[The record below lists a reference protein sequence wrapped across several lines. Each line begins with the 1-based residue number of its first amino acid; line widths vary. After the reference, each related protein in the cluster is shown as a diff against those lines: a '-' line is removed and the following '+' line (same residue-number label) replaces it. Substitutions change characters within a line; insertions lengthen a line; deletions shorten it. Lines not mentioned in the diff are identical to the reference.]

1 MKKALISVALL
12 LIVIALIPISILVS
26 LQTRYASQ
34 VFNQLSQFSGLGMQA
49 ESVHYQYPDH
59 FSFKNVS
66 FTHNEVSYVEQ
77 LEIWLS
83 PELYTN
89 GRVQIASVLLDGL
102 SLQTGISRSPKT
114 FIPNTVQI
122 HQLAISNLDYADNQ
136 LSARGIKF
144 QVKQPQWQRSDQF
157 IPFGEIQFSAQQL
170 YWQGE
175 AFNQP
180 LLDIDYKPQDSTLY
194 GLSLSWRGAKVSGQ
208 AEQYPQGWSLVNVTV
223 EGLDLSQQQLTSILA
238 KPWDR
243 FGSQIT
249 HINSLDILR
258 SSLALEDYRLINF
271 ELSSENLTLPFSL
284 WQQQQGLISFSA
296 ESVQDQHNV
305 WVEPRIKLTLDPNT
319 INVEEASAQWQQGNL
334 LFSGTIK
341 PDAIALDQLMVNNV
355 KWAAEQPGEDAWLWQ
370 WLENASHV
378 SVERLNIERSRFIQL
393 IRQPY
398 WQLSGL
404 NIDGEKL
411 RLKQEQQLGLW
422 QGKLRATAANAS
434 YQDILSSHPLVE
446 MHSDDGLWQLD
457 RLFAPLKQGYIEAY
471 GQLQLN
477 SLSKPWQATLNADG
491 LPMGLLLSQLPLPF
505 DLNAISSIDVSATG
519 LGGDWAMFSHSLTG
533 GVHARLH
540 EAYTPFDEGNI
551 LPLQVSEISLSM
563 ERGKL
568 TLAPVKLQGPDIEG
582 TIGGASD
589 LTAPEQGGIRYQ
601 VKMGCQQL
609 SGDMMSDEHQR
620 VNQCPEQSQ
629 AAQETPPAQTEEAAN
644 AAS

>member
-83 PELYTN
+83 PELYAN
-89 GRVQIASVLLDGL
+89 GHVQVASVLLDGL
-102 SLQTGISRSPKT
+102 SLQTGLSRSPKT
-114 FIPNTVQI
+114 FIPSTVQI

-157 IPFGEIQFSAQQL
+157 IPFGEIQFSAEQL

-238 KPWDR
+238 KPWKR

-305 WVEPRIKLTLDPNT
+305 WVEPRIKLTLAPNT

-355 KWAAEQPGEDAWLWQ
+355 KWAAEQPGEGAWLWQ
-370 WLENASHV
+370 WLENASFV
-378 SVERLNIERSRFIQL
+378 SVERLNIERSQFIQL

-533 GVHARLH
+533 GIHARLH

>member
-83 PELYTN
+83 PELYAN
-89 GRVQIASVLLDGL
+89 GRVQVASVLLDGL
-102 SLQTGISRSPKT
+102 SLQTGLSRSPKT
-114 FIPNTVQI
+114 FIPSTVQI

-157 IPFGEIQFSAQQL
+157 IPFGEIQFSAEQL

-238 KPWDR
+238 KPWER

-305 WVEPRIKLTLDPNT
+305 WVEPRIKLTLAPNT

-355 KWAAEQPGEDAWLWQ
+355 KWAAEQPGEGAWLWQ
-370 WLENASHV
+370 WLENASYV
-378 SVERLNIERSRFIQL
+378 SVERLNIERSQFIQL

-533 GVHARLH
+533 GIHARLH

>member
-66 FTHNEVSYVEQ
+66 FKHNEVSYVEQ

-83 PELYTN
+83 PELYAN
-89 GRVQIASVLLDGL
+89 GRVQVASVLLDGL
-102 SLQTGISRSPKT
+102 SLQTGLSRSPKT
-114 FIPNTVQI
+114 FIPSTVQI

-157 IPFGEIQFSAQQL
+157 IPFGEIQFSAEQL

-238 KPWDR
+238 KPWER

-355 KWAAEQPGEDAWLWQ
+355 KWAAEQPGEGAWLWQ
-370 WLENASHV
+370 WLENASYV
-378 SVERLNIERSRFIQL
+378 SVERLNIERSQFIQL

-533 GVHARLH
+533 GIHARLH

>member
-83 PELYTN
+83 PELYAN
-89 GRVQIASVLLDGL
+89 GRVQVASVLLDGL
-102 SLQTGISRSPKT
+102 SLQTGLSRSPKT
-114 FIPNTVQI
+114 FIPSTVQI

-157 IPFGEIQFSAQQL
+157 IPFGEIQFSAEQL

-238 KPWDR
+238 KPWER

-305 WVEPRIKLTLDPNT
+305 WVEPRIKLTLAPNT

-355 KWAAEQPGEDAWLWQ
+355 KWAAEQPGEGAWLWQ
-370 WLENASHV
+370 WLENASYV
-378 SVERLNIERSRFIQL
+378 SVERLNIERSQFIQL

>member
-83 PELYTN
+83 PELYAN
-89 GRVQIASVLLDGL
+89 GRVQVASVLLDGL
-102 SLQTGISRSPKT
+102 SLQTGLSRSPKT
-114 FIPNTVQI
+114 FIPSTVQI

-157 IPFGEIQFSAQQL
+157 IPFGEIQFSAEQL

-243 FGSQIT
+243 FGSQIS

-258 SSLALEDYRLINF
+258 SSLELEDYRLINF

-355 KWAAEQPGEDAWLWQ
+355 KWAAEQPGEGAWLWQ
-370 WLENASHV
+370 WLENASYV
-378 SVERLNIERSRFIQL
+378 SVERLNIERSQFIQL

-533 GVHARLH
+533 GIYARLH

>member
-66 FTHNEVSYVEQ
+66 FTHNEMSYVEQ

-83 PELYTN
+83 PELYAN
-89 GRVQIASVLLDGL
+89 GRVQVASVLLDGL
-102 SLQTGISRSPKT
+102 SLQTGLSRSPKT
-114 FIPNTVQI
+114 FIPSTVQI

-157 IPFGEIQFSAQQL
+157 IPFGEIQFSAEQL

-238 KPWDR
+238 KPWER

-305 WVEPRIKLTLDPNT
+305 WVEPRIKLTLAPNT

-341 PDAIALDQLMVNNV
+341 PDAIALDQLMINNV
-355 KWAAEQPGEDAWLWQ
+355 KWAAEQPGEGAWLWQ
-370 WLENASHV
+370 WLENASYV
-378 SVERLNIERSRFIQL
+378 SVERLNIERSQFIQL

-533 GVHARLH
+533 GIHARLH

-568 TLAPVKLQGPDIEG
+568 TLSPVKLQGPDIEG

>member
-66 FTHNEVSYVEQ
+66 FTHNDVSYVEQ

-83 PELYTN
+83 PELYAN
-89 GRVQIASVLLDGL
+89 GRVQVASVLLDGL
-102 SLQTGISRSPKT
+102 SLQTGLSRSPKT
-114 FIPNTVQI
+114 FIPSTVQI

-157 IPFGEIQFSAQQL
+157 IPFGEIQFSAEQL

-238 KPWDR
+238 KPWER

-341 PDAIALDQLMVNNV
+341 PDAIALDQLMINNV
-355 KWAAEQPGEDAWLWQ
+355 KWAAEQPGEGAWLWQ
-370 WLENASHV
+370 WLENASYV
-378 SVERLNIERSRFIQL
+378 SVERLNIERSQFIQL

>member
-66 FTHNEVSYVEQ
+66 FTHNEMSYVEQ

-83 PELYTN
+83 PELYAN
-89 GRVQIASVLLDGL
+89 GRVQVASVLLDGL
-102 SLQTGISRSPKT
+102 SLQTGLSRSPKT
-114 FIPNTVQI
+114 FIPSTVQI

-157 IPFGEIQFSAQQL
+157 IPFGEIQFSAEQL

-238 KPWDR
+238 KPWER

-305 WVEPRIKLTLDPNT
+305 WVEPRIKLTLAPNT

-355 KWAAEQPGEDAWLWQ
+355 KWAAEQPGEGAWLWH
-370 WLENASHV
+370 WLENASYV
-378 SVERLNIERSRFIQL
+378 SVERLNIERSQFIQL

-533 GVHARLH
+533 GIHARLH

>member
-83 PELYTN
+83 PELYAN
-89 GRVQIASVLLDGL
+89 GHVQVASVLLDGL
-102 SLQTGISRSPKT
+102 SLQTGLSRSPKT
-114 FIPNTVQI
+114 FIPSTVQI

-157 IPFGEIQFSAQQL
+157 IPFGEIQFSAEQL

-223 EGLDLSQQQLTSILA
+223 EGLDMSQQQLTSILA
-238 KPWDR
+238 KPWER

-258 SSLALEDYRLINF
+258 SSLALEDYRLVNF

-355 KWAAEQPGEDAWLWQ
+355 KWAAEQPGEGAWLWQ
-370 WLENASHV
+370 WLENASYV
-378 SVERLNIERSRFIQL
+378 SVERLNIERSQFIQL

>member
-49 ESVHYQYPDH
+49 ESVHYQYPNH

-77 LEIWLS
+77 LEVWLN
-83 PELYTN
+83 PELYAN
-89 GRVQIASVLLDGL
+89 GRVQVASVLLDGL
-102 SLQTGISRSPKT
+102 SLQTGLSRSPKS
-114 FIPNTVQI
+114 FIPSTVQI
-122 HQLAISNLDYADNQ
+122 HQLAVSNLDYADNQ

-157 IPFGEIQFSAQQL
+157 IPFGEIQFSAEQL

-238 KPWDR
+238 KPWER

-305 WVEPRIKLTLDPNT
+305 WVEPRIKLTLAPNT

-355 KWAAEQPGEDAWLWQ
+355 KWAAEQPGEGAWLWQ
-370 WLENASHV
+370 WLENASYV
-378 SVERLNIERSRFIQL
+378 SVERLNIERSQFIQL

-533 GVHARLH
+533 GIHARLH

>member
-66 FTHNEVSYVEQ
+66 FTHNEMSYVEQ

-83 PELYTN
+83 PELYAN
-89 GRVQIASVLLDGL
+89 GRVQVASVLLDGL
-102 SLQTGISRSPKT
+102 SLQTGLSRSPKT
-114 FIPNTVQI
+114 FIPSTVQI

-157 IPFGEIQFSAQQL
+157 IPFGEIQFSAEQL

-238 KPWDR
+238 KPWER

-355 KWAAEQPGEDAWLWQ
+355 KWAAEQPGEGAWLWQ
-370 WLENASHV
+370 WLENASYV
-378 SVERLNIERSRFIQL
+378 SVERLNIERSQFIQL

-533 GVHARLH
+533 GIHARLH

-589 LTAPEQGGIRYQ
+589 LTAPEQGGIHYQ

>member
-83 PELYTN
+83 PELYAN
-89 GRVQIASVLLDGL
+89 GRVQVASVLLDGL
-102 SLQTGISRSPKT
+102 SLQTGLSRSPKT
-114 FIPNTVQI
+114 FIPSTVQI

-157 IPFGEIQFSAQQL
+157 IPFGEIQFSAEQL

-238 KPWDR
+238 KPWER

-258 SSLALEDYRLINF
+258 SSLELEDYRLINF

-355 KWAAEQPGEDAWLWQ
+355 KWAAEQPGEGAWLWQ
-370 WLENASHV
+370 WLENASYV
-378 SVERLNIERSRFIQL
+378 SVERLNIERSQFIQL

-446 MHSDDGLWQLD
+446 MHSDDGLWQFD

-533 GVHARLH
+533 GIHARLH

>member
-83 PELYTN
+83 PELYAN
-89 GRVQIASVLLDGL
+89 GRVQVASVLLDGL
-102 SLQTGISRSPKT
+102 SLQTGLSRSPKT
-114 FIPNTVQI
+114 FIPSTVQI

-157 IPFGEIQFSAQQL
+157 IPFGEIQFSAEQL

-341 PDAIALDQLMVNNV
+341 PDEIALDQLMINNV
-355 KWAAEQPGEDAWLWQ
+355 KWAAEQPGEGAWLWQ
-370 WLENASHV
+370 WLENASYV
-378 SVERLNIERSRFIQL
+378 SVERLNIERSQFIQL

-505 DLNAISSIDVSATG
+505 DLNAISSIDVSAAG

-533 GVHARLH
+533 GIHARLH

-589 LTAPEQGGIRYQ
+589 LTAPEQGGIHYQ

>member
-83 PELYTN
+83 PELYAN
-89 GRVQIASVLLDGL
+89 GRVQVASVLLDGL
-102 SLQTGISRSPKT
+102 SLQTGLSRSPKT
-114 FIPNTVQI
+114 FIPSTVQI

-157 IPFGEIQFSAQQL
+157 IPFGEIQFSAEQL

-238 KPWDR
+238 KPWER

-355 KWAAEQPGEDAWLWQ
+355 KWAAEQPGEGAWLWQ
-370 WLENASHV
+370 WLENASYV
-378 SVERLNIERSRFIQL
+378 SVERLNIERSQFIQL

-533 GVHARLH
+533 GIHARLH

-644 AAS
+644 EAS

>member
-83 PELYTN
+83 PDLYAN
-89 GRVQIASVLLDGL
+89 GRVQVASVLLDGL
-102 SLQTGISRSPKT
+102 SLQTGLSRSPKT
-114 FIPNTVQI
+114 FIPSTVQI

-157 IPFGEIQFSAQQL
+157 IPFGEIQFSAEQL

-238 KPWDR
+238 KPWER

-355 KWAAEQPGEDAWLWQ
+355 KWAAEQPGEGAWLWQ
-370 WLENASHV
+370 WLENASYV
-378 SVERLNIERSRFIQL
+378 SVERLNIERSQFIQL

-533 GVHARLH
+533 GIHARLH

>member
-34 VFNQLSQFSGLGMQA
+34 VFNQLSQLSGLGMQA

-66 FTHNEVSYVEQ
+66 FTHNEVSYIEQ

-83 PELYTN
+83 PELYAN

-102 SLQTGISRSPKT
+102 SLQTGLSRSPKT

-238 KPWDR
+238 KPWKR

-305 WVEPRIKLTLDPNT
+305 WVEPRIKFTLDPNA

-334 LFSGTIK
+334 LFSGTLK

-355 KWAAEQPGEDAWLWQ
+355 KWAAEQPGEGAWLWQ

-378 SVERLNIERSRFIQL
+378 SVERLYIERSQFIQL

-411 RLKQEQQLGLW
+411 LLKQEQQLGLW

-477 SLSKPWQATLNADG
+477 SLSKPWQATLNADS

-644 AAS
+644 VAS

>member
-66 FTHNEVSYVEQ
+66 FTHNEMSYVEQ

-83 PELYTN
+83 PELYAN
-89 GRVQIASVLLDGL
+89 GRVQVASVLLDGL
-102 SLQTGISRSPKT
+102 SLQTGLSRSPKT
-114 FIPNTVQI
+114 FIPSAVQI

-157 IPFGEIQFSAQQL
+157 IPFGEIQFSAEQL

-238 KPWDR
+238 KPWER

-305 WVEPRIKLTLDPNT
+305 WVEPRIKLTLAPNT

-355 KWAAEQPGEDAWLWQ
+355 KWAAEQPGEGAWLWQ
-370 WLENASHV
+370 WLENASYV
-378 SVERLNIERSRFIQL
+378 SVERLNIERSQFIQL

-422 QGKLRATAANAS
+422 QGKLRATAVNAS

>member
-83 PELYTN
+83 PELYAN
-89 GRVQIASVLLDGL
+89 GRVQVASVLLDGL
-102 SLQTGISRSPKT
+102 SLQTGLSRSPKT
-114 FIPNTVQI
+114 FVPSTVQI

-157 IPFGEIQFSAQQL
+157 IPFGEIQFSAEQL

-223 EGLDLSQQQLTSILA
+223 ESLDLSQQQLTSILA
-238 KPWDR
+238 KPWKR

-305 WVEPRIKLTLDPNT
+305 WVEPRIKLTLAPNT

-355 KWAAEQPGEDAWLWQ
+355 KWAAEQPGEGAWLWQ
-370 WLENASHV
+370 WLENASYV
-378 SVERLNIERSRFIQL
+378 SVERLNIERSQFIQL

>member
-77 LEIWLS
+77 LDIWLS
-83 PELYTN
+83 PELYAN
-89 GRVQIASVLLDGL
+89 GRVQVASVLLDGL
-102 SLQTGISRSPKT
+102 SLQTGLSRSPKT
-114 FIPNTVQI
+114 FIPSTVQI

-157 IPFGEIQFSAQQL
+157 IPFGEIQFSAEQL

-238 KPWDR
+238 KPWER

-355 KWAAEQPGEDAWLWQ
+355 KWAAEQPGEGTWLWQ
-370 WLENASHV
+370 WLENASYV
-378 SVERLNIERSRFIQL
+378 SVERLNIERSQFIQL

-434 YQDILSSHPLVE
+434 YQDILSAHPLVE

-533 GVHARLH
+533 GIHARLH

>member
-83 PELYTN
+83 PELYAN
-89 GRVQIASVLLDGL
+89 GCVQVASVLLDGL
-102 SLQTGISRSPKT
+102 SLQTGLSRSPKT
-114 FIPNTVQI
+114 FIPSTVQI

-157 IPFGEIQFSAQQL
+157 IPFGEIQFSAEQL

-238 KPWDR
+238 KPWER

-355 KWAAEQPGEDAWLWQ
+355 KWAAEQPGEGAWLWQ
-370 WLENASHV
+370 WLENASYV
-378 SVERLNIERSRFIQL
+378 SVERLNIERSQFIQL

-446 MHSDDGLWQLD
+446 MHSDDGLWQLG

-629 AAQETPPAQTEEAAN
+629 AAQETPPAPTEEAAN

>member
-66 FTHNEVSYVEQ
+66 FTHNDVSYVEQ

-83 PELYTN
+83 PELYAN
-89 GRVQIASVLLDGL
+89 GRVQVASVLLDGL
-102 SLQTGISRSPKT
+102 SLQTGLSRSPKT
-114 FIPNTVQI
+114 FIPSTVQI

-157 IPFGEIQFSAQQL
+157 IPFGEIQFSAEQL

-238 KPWDR
+238 KPWER

-355 KWAAEQPGEDAWLWQ
+355 KWAAEQPGEGAWLWQ
-370 WLENASHV
+370 WLENASYV
-378 SVERLNIERSRFIQL
+378 SVERLNIERSQFIQL

>member
-83 PELYTN
+83 PELYAN
-89 GRVQIASVLLDGL
+89 GRVQVASVLLDGL
-102 SLQTGISRSPKT
+102 SLQTGLSRSPKT
-114 FIPNTVQI
+114 FIPSTVQI

-157 IPFGEIQFSAQQL
+157 IPFGEIQLSAEQL

-238 KPWDR
+238 KPWER

-258 SSLALEDYRLINF
+258 SSLELEDYRLINF

-355 KWAAEQPGEDAWLWQ
+355 KWAAEQPGEGAWLWQ
-370 WLENASHV
+370 WLENASYV
-378 SVERLNIERSRFIQL
+378 SVERLNIERSQFIQL

-533 GVHARLH
+533 GIHARLH

-582 TIGGASD
+582 TIGGTSD

>member
-83 PELYTN
+83 PELYAN
-89 GRVQIASVLLDGL
+89 GRVQVASVLLDGL
-102 SLQTGISRSPKT
+102 SLQTGLSRSPKT
-114 FIPNTVQI
+114 FIPSTVQI

-157 IPFGEIQFSAQQL
+157 IPFGEIQFSAEQL

-238 KPWDR
+238 KPWER

-319 INVEEASAQWQQGNL
+319 INVEEASAQWQQGNP

-341 PDAIALDQLMVNNV
+341 PDAIALEQLMVNNV
-355 KWAAEQPGEDAWLWQ
+355 KWAAEQPGEGAWLWQ
-370 WLENASHV
+370 WLENASYV
-378 SVERLNIERSRFIQL
+378 SVERLNIERSQFIQL

>member
-34 VFNQLSQFSGLGMQA
+34 VFNQLSQFSGLAMQA

-83 PELYTN
+83 PELYAN
-89 GRVQIASVLLDGL
+89 GRVQVASVLLDGL
-102 SLQTGISRSPKT
+102 SLQTGLSRSPKT
-114 FIPNTVQI
+114 FIPSTVQI

-157 IPFGEIQFSAQQL
+157 IPFGEIQFSAEQL

-238 KPWDR
+238 KPWER

-355 KWAAEQPGEDAWLWQ
+355 KWAAEQPGEGAWLWQ
-370 WLENASHV
+370 WLENASYV
-378 SVERLNIERSRFIQL
+378 SVERLNIERSQFIQL

-533 GVHARLH
+533 GIHARLH

-589 LTAPEQGGIRYQ
+589 LTAPEQGGIHYQ

-620 VNQCPEQSQ
+620 VNQCPEQNQ

>member
-83 PELYTN
+83 PELYAN
-89 GRVQIASVLLDGL
+89 GRVQVASVLLDGL
-102 SLQTGISRSPKT
+102 SLQTGLSRSPKT
-114 FIPNTVQI
+114 FIPSTVQI

-136 LSARGIKF
+136 LSARGVKF

-157 IPFGEIQFSAQQL
+157 IPFGEIQFSAEQL

-238 KPWDR
+238 KPWER

-305 WVEPRIKLTLDPNT
+305 WVEPRIKLTLAPNT

-355 KWAAEQPGEDAWLWQ
+355 KWAAEQPGEGAWLWQ
-370 WLENASHV
+370 WLENASYV
-378 SVERLNIERSRFIQL
+378 SVERLNIERSQFIQL

>member
-34 VFNQLSQFSGLGMQA
+34 VFNQLSQFSALGMQA

-102 SLQTGISRSPKT
+102 SLQTGLSRSPKT

-355 KWAAEQPGEDAWLWQ
+355 KWAAEQPGEGAWLWQ

-378 SVERLNIERSRFIQL
+378 SVERLNIERSQFIQL

-457 RLFAPLKQGYIEAY
+457 RLFAPLKQGYVEAY

-540 EAYTPFDEGNI
+540 EAYTTFDEGNI

-609 SGDMMSDEHQR
+609 SGDMMSDKHQR

>member
-83 PELYTN
+83 PELYAN
-89 GRVQIASVLLDGL
+89 GRVQVASVLLDGL
-102 SLQTGISRSPKT
+102 SLQTGLSRSPKT
-114 FIPNTVQI
+114 FTPSTVQI

-238 KPWDR
+238 KPWER

-355 KWAAEQPGEDAWLWQ
+355 KWAAEQPGEGAWLWQ
-370 WLENASHV
+370 WLENASYV
-378 SVERLNIERSRFIQL
+378 SVERLNIERSQFIQL

-533 GVHARLH
+533 GIHARLH

>member
-83 PELYTN
+83 PELYAN
-89 GRVQIASVLLDGL
+89 GRVQVASVLLDGL
-102 SLQTGISRSPKT
+102 SLQTGLSRSPKT
-114 FIPNTVQI
+114 FIPSTVQI

-157 IPFGEIQFSAQQL
+157 IPFGEIQFSAEQL

-238 KPWDR
+238 KPWER

-305 WVEPRIKLTLDPNT
+305 WVELRIKLTLDPNT

-355 KWAAEQPGEDAWLWQ
+355 KWAAEQPGEGAWLWQ
-370 WLENASHV
+370 WLENASYV
-378 SVERLNIERSRFIQL
+378 SVERLNIERSQFIQL

-533 GVHARLH
+533 GIHARLH

>member
-34 VFNQLSQFSGLGMQA
+34 VFNQLSQLSGLGMQA

-66 FTHNEVSYVEQ
+66 FTHKEVSYVEQ

-102 SLQTGISRSPKT
+102 SLQTGLSRSPKT

-355 KWAAEQPGEDAWLWQ
+355 KWAAEQPGEGAWLWQ

-378 SVERLNIERSRFIQL
+378 SVERLNIERSQFIQL

-457 RLFAPLKQGYIEAY
+457 RLFAPLKQGYVEAY

-609 SGDMMSDEHQR
+609 SGDMMSDKHQR

>member
-12 LIVIALIPISILVS
+12 LIVIALILISILVS

-66 FTHNEVSYVEQ
+66 FTQNEVSYVEQ

-83 PELYTN
+83 PELYAN
-89 GRVQIASVLLDGL
+89 GRVQVASVLLDGL
-102 SLQTGISRSPKT
+102 SLQTGLSRSPKT
-114 FIPNTVQI
+114 FIPSTVQI

-157 IPFGEIQFSAQQL
+157 IPFGEIQFSAEQL

-238 KPWDR
+238 KPWER

-355 KWAAEQPGEDAWLWQ
+355 KWAAEQPGEGAWLWQ
-370 WLENASHV
+370 WLENASYV
-378 SVERLNIERSRFIQL
+378 SVERLNIERSQFIQL

>member
-83 PELYTN
+83 PELYAN
-89 GRVQIASVLLDGL
+89 GRVQVASVLLDGL
-102 SLQTGISRSPKT
+102 SLQTGLSRSPKT
-114 FIPNTVQI
+114 FIPSTVQI

-157 IPFGEIQFSAQQL
+157 IPFGEIQFSAEQL

-238 KPWDR
+238 KPWER

-341 PDAIALDQLMVNNV
+341 PDAIALDQLMINNV
-355 KWAAEQPGEDAWLWQ
+355 KWAAEQPGEGAWLWQ
-370 WLENASHV
+370 WLENASYV
-378 SVERLNIERSRFIQL
+378 SVERLNIERSQFIQL

-533 GVHARLH
+533 GIHARLH

>member
-66 FTHNEVSYVEQ
+66 FTHNEMSYVEQ

-83 PELYTN
+83 PELYAN
-89 GRVQIASVLLDGL
+89 GRVQVASVLLDGL
-102 SLQTGISRSPKT
+102 SLQTGLSRSPKT
-114 FIPNTVQI
+114 FIPSTVQI

-157 IPFGEIQFSAQQL
+157 IPFGEIQFSAEQL

-238 KPWDR
+238 KPWER

-355 KWAAEQPGEDAWLWQ
+355 KWAAEQPGEGAWLWH
-370 WLENASHV
+370 WLENASYV
-378 SVERLNIERSRFIQL
+378 SVERLNIERSQFIQL

-505 DLNAISSIDVSATG
+505 ELNAISSIDVSATG

-533 GVHARLH
+533 GIHARLH

-620 VNQCPEQSQ
+620 VNQCPEQNQ
-629 AAQETPPAQTEEAAN
+629 AAQETPPAQTEEAVN

>member
-34 VFNQLSQFSGLGMQA
+34 VFNQLSQFSALGMQA

-102 SLQTGISRSPKT
+102 SLQTGLSRSPKT

-355 KWAAEQPGEDAWLWQ
+355 KWAAEQPGEGAWLWQ
-370 WLENASHV
+370 WLENASYV
-378 SVERLNIERSRFIQL
+378 SVERLNIERSQFIQL

-533 GVHARLH
+533 GIHARLH

>member
-83 PELYTN
+83 PELYAN
-89 GRVQIASVLLDGL
+89 GRVQVASVLLDGL
-102 SLQTGISRSPKT
+102 SLQTGLSRSPKT
-114 FIPNTVQI
+114 FIPSTVQI

-157 IPFGEIQFSAQQL
+157 IPFGEIQLSAEQL

-238 KPWDR
+238 KPWER

-258 SSLALEDYRLINF
+258 SSLELEDYRLINF

-355 KWAAEQPGEDAWLWQ
+355 KWAAEQPGEGAWLWQ
-370 WLENASHV
+370 WLENASYV
-378 SVERLNIERSRFIQL
+378 SVERLNIERSQFIQL

-533 GVHARLH
+533 GIHARLH

>member
-83 PELYTN
+83 PELYAN
-89 GRVQIASVLLDGL
+89 GRVQVASVLLDGL
-102 SLQTGISRSPKT
+102 SLQTGLSRSPKT
-114 FIPNTVQI
+114 FIPSTVQI

-157 IPFGEIQFSAQQL
+157 IPFGEIQFSAEQL

-238 KPWDR
+238 KPWER

-305 WVEPRIKLTLDPNT
+305 WVEPRIKFTLAPNT

-355 KWAAEQPGEDAWLWQ
+355 KWAAEQPGEGAWLWQ
-370 WLENASHV
+370 WLENASYV
-378 SVERLNIERSRFIQL
+378 SVERLNIERSQFIQL

>member
-102 SLQTGISRSPKT
+102 SLQTGLSRSPKT

-238 KPWDR
+238 KPWKR

-334 LFSGTIK
+334 LFSGTLK

-355 KWAAEQPGEDAWLWQ
+355 KWAAEQPGEGAWLWQ

-378 SVERLNIERSRFIQL
+378 SVERLNIERSQFIQL

-457 RLFAPLKQGYIEAY
+457 RLFAPLKQGYVEAY

-589 LTAPEQGGIRYQ
+589 LTMPEQGGIRYQ

-629 AAQETPPAQTEEAAN
+629 AAQETPQAQTEEAAN

>member
-83 PELYTN
+83 PELYAN
-89 GRVQIASVLLDGL
+89 GRVQVASVLLDGL
-102 SLQTGISRSPKT
+102 SLQTGLSRSPKT
-114 FIPNTVQI
+114 FIPSTVQI

-157 IPFGEIQFSAQQL
+157 IPFGEIQFSAEQL

-238 KPWDR
+238 KPWER

-355 KWAAEQPGEDAWLWQ
+355 KWAAEQPGEGAWLWQ
-370 WLENASHV
+370 WLENASYV
-378 SVERLNIERSRFIQL
+378 SVERLNIERSQFIQL

-491 LPMGLLLSQLPLPF
+491 LPMGLLLSELPLPF

-533 GVHARLH
+533 GIHARLH

>member
-83 PELYTN
+83 PELYAN
-89 GRVQIASVLLDGL
+89 GRVQVASVLLDGL
-102 SLQTGISRSPKT
+102 SLQTGLSRSPKT
-114 FIPNTVQI
+114 FIPSTVQI

-157 IPFGEIQFSAQQL
+157 IPFGEIQFSAEQL

-238 KPWDR
+238 KPWER

-355 KWAAEQPGEDAWLWQ
+355 KWAAEQPGEGAWLWQ
-370 WLENASHV
+370 WLENASYV
-378 SVERLNIERSRFIQL
+378 SVERLNIERSQFIQL

>member
-83 PELYTN
+83 PELYAN
-89 GRVQIASVLLDGL
+89 GRVQVASVLLDGL
-102 SLQTGISRSPKT
+102 SLQTGLSRSPKT
-114 FIPNTVQI
+114 FIPSTVQI

-157 IPFGEIQFSAQQL
+157 IPFGEIQFSAEQL

-223 EGLDLSQQQLTSILA
+223 KGLDLSQQQLTSILA
-238 KPWDR
+238 KPWER

-341 PDAIALDQLMVNNV
+341 PDAIALVQLMVNNV
-355 KWAAEQPGEDAWLWQ
+355 KWAAEQPGEGAWLWQ
-370 WLENASHV
+370 WLENASYV
-378 SVERLNIERSRFIQL
+378 SVERLNIERSQFIQL

-589 LTAPEQGGIRYQ
+589 LTTPEQGGIRYQ

-629 AAQETPPAQTEEAAN
+629 AAQDTPPAQTEEAAN